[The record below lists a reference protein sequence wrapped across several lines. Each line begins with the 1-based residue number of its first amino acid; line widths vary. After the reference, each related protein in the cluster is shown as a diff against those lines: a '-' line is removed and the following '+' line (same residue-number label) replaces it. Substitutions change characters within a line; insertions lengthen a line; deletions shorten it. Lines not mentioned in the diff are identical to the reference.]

1 MNDWDQN
8 NLNFLLSLTPEEF
21 EQFMNDSDE
30 DDLAYALELVQ
41 REKSAVL
48 SKMEE
53 LVDIVVNENM
63 DLSEAQSVLA
73 KFRL

>member
-41 REKSAVL
+41 REKSTVL
-48 SKMEE
+48 NKMEE
-53 LVDIVVNENM
+53 LIETVVNENM
-63 DLSEAQSVLA
+63 DLTEAQSVLA

>member
-8 NLNFLLSLTPEEF
+8 NLNFLMSLSPEEL
-21 EQFMNDSDE
+21 EQFMNDSDD

-53 LVDIVVNENM
+53 LIDIVANDNM

>member
-1 MNDWDQN
+1 MNNWDQN
-8 NLNFLLSLTPEEF
+8 NLNFLMSLTAEEL

-41 REKSAVL
+41 REKSTVL
-48 SKMEE
+48 NKIEE
-53 LVDIVVNENM
+53 LLDVVSNDNI
-63 DLSEAQSVLA
+63 DLSEAQSVLS

>member
-8 NLNFLLSLTPEEF
+8 NLNFLLSLTQDEF
-21 EQFMNDSDE
+21 EQFMNDSSD

-41 REKSAVL
+41 REKSTVL
-48 SKMEE
+48 NKMEE
-53 LVDIVVNENM
+53 LIDIVANDNM
-63 DLSEAQSVLA
+63 DLTEAQSVLA